1 MVIRAEKTD
10 SPEARG
16 GDFNPF
22 KDAKKEDAAKK
33 AVEEALKGKKDI
45 LADMD
50 MDDGDDGEGG
60 DGSDGGGGNWFGD
73 FSDGEFWR
81 RSLSDMWQG
90 ISKWFAS
97 TMSTL
102 GAIFLF
108 FAVFVF
114 ISLLGPVLRGIIQ
127 LLRIMLRLDNVE
139 DVLGEDKQ
147 LPAGKKRSVLFDD
160 DEEDDDDDTE
170 TIIEE
175 RRRRP
180 RGELQ
185 DGREPEVVE
194 RRRPLKTRE
203 GKAAAGGAT
212 G

>member
-1 MVIRAEKTD
+1 MVILAEKTD
-10 SPEARG
+10 SPEAWSS
-16 GDFNPF
+16 DFNPF
-22 KDAKKEDAAKK
+22 KDRKKEDAAKK
-33 AVEEALKGKKDI
+33 ALDEAFKGQKDI

-50 MDDGDDGEGG
+50 KDDGDDGEGG

-73 FSDGEFWR
+73 FSDGESWR

-114 ISLLGPVLRGIIQ
+114 ISLLGPIFRGILQ
-127 LLRIMLRLDNVE
+127 LLRIMLRLDTVE
-139 DVLGEDKQ
+139 DVLGEAKQ

-160 DEEDDDDDTE
+160 DDEDDDDTE
-170 TIIEE
+170 TIVEE
-175 RRRRP
+175 RPRRP
-180 RGELQ
+180 RGDLR

-203 GKAAAGGAT
+203 GKATAGGAA